1 MVLLAQSCP
10 TLCDPIDCGPP
21 GPLVHGKNTG
31 VGWHFLLQ
39 GIFLIQGLNLCLL
52 NWQADS
58 LPLSHL
64 ESLIIIMT
72 AFPGQPLSKYMLS
85 WISFFIHWTVFAVEH
100 QVPTWE
106 WRKLSRAPM
115 SSVMPGSGFS
125 TQSLSDSFQQT
136 APSLMVLP
144 QLRCLSVT
152 YKERYHLAY
161 NKVEYKLQKWCNL
174 SKITP
179 PWKRRNTQ
187 DIWASMF
194 SQQTFSPLWRNII
207 SPKHRNLYIK
217 QCSGFAVIWLRV

>member
-115 SSVMPGSGFS
+115 SSVMPSYFDRLCVFHSVPQWFFPANSAFLNGASS
-125 TQSLSDSFQQT
+125 IALPVCHLQRKVSFG
-136 APSLMVLP
+136 
-144 QLRCLSVT
+144 
-152 YKERYHLAY
+152 
-161 NKVEYKLQKWCNL
+161 LQ
-174 SKITP
+174 
-179 PWKRRNTQ
+179 
-187 DIWASMF
+187 
-194 SQQTFSPLWRNII
+194 
-207 SPKHRNLYIK
+207 
-217 QCSGFAVIWLRV
+217 